1 MVGQDRGR
9 LLRLVRGATSEPER
23 PDPLAALARA
33 AGRGDRAAIRTFLV
47 TVGPHLLRVARR
59 VLGAQHP
66 EVDDVAQESAF
77 AVMDALPQHRGECTV
92 LSFVCRVAALTAMQV
107 RRREAALKRKALR
120 DDGFDFEQAASALRA
135 PDDELS
141 ARVSAEAV
149 RRLLDTLPL
158 EQAEVLAL
166 HCVLGFTL
174 PEVADS
180 CAAPLETVRS
190 RLRLAKAALRERMLQ
205 EPALSPS
212 VEESS

>member
-1 MVGQDRGR
+1 MAGPDRAR
-9 LLRLVRGATSEPER
+9 LLRVVRGTGSEPER
-23 PDPLAALARA
+23 PDALAALARA
-33 AGRGDRAAIRTFLV
+33 AGRGDSAAIRTFLV

-59 VLGAQHP
+59 VLGAQHS

-107 RRREAALKRKALR
+107 RRREAAQKRQGLR
-120 DDGFDFEQAASALRA
+120 DDGFDFEQAASALLS

-158 EQAEVLAL
+158 EQAEALAL

-174 PEVADS
+174 PEVAAS
-180 CAAPLETVRS
+180 SGAPLETVRS
-190 RLRLAKAALRERMLQ
+190 RLRLAKVALRERVLK
-205 EPALSPS
+205 EPALSPL

>member
-1 MVGQDRGR
+1 MAGPDRAR
-9 LLRLVRGATSEPER
+9 LLRLVRGTAAEPER
-23 PDPLAALARA
+23 PDALAALARA
-33 AGRGDRAAIRTFLV
+33 AAGGDRAAIRTFLV

-59 VLGAQHP
+59 VLGAQHS

-107 RRREAALKRKALR
+107 RRREATQKRQALYA
-120 DDGFDFEQAASALRA
+120 DAVDFERVASALRG

-141 ARVSAEAV
+141 ARVSAEAL

-158 EQAEVLAL
+158 EQAEVLVL

-174 PEVADS
+174 PEVA
-180 CAAPLETVRS
+180 AASGAPFETVRS
-190 RLRLAKAALRERMLQ
+190 RLRLAKLAVRERILT
-205 EPALSPS
+205 EPALATS